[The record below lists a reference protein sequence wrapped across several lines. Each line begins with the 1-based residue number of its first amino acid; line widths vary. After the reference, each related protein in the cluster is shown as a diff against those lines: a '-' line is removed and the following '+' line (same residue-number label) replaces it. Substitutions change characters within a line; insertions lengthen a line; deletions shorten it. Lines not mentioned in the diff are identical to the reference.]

1 MIHFVQVYKYILN
14 QQKTLDKSSGMVYN
28 KYRG

>member
-1 MIHFVQVYKYILN
+1 MIHFVQVYKHVPN
-14 QQKTLDKSSGMVYN
+14 QQKMLDKFSAMVYN